1 MATQKAAAK
10 KTTGKVPAGISLSR
24 EARDLADAIKAKKG
38 VSRTAVIEMA
48 IREMAAKEG
57 IASAVSSSG

>member
-1 MATQKAAAK
+1 MNTTKKA
-10 KTTGKVPAGISLSR
+10 GKVPAGISLSK

-48 IREMAAKEG
+48 IREMALKEG
-57 IASAVSSSG
+57 VVLPAEATQ